1 LKANAGKQ
9 SFLSGAAILALA
21 VAVTKIIGALY
32 KIPLGNLLDREGM
45 AHFYVAYNIYNL
57 LLTLSTAG
65 LPLAIS
71 RLVSEATA
79 LGRENQKRRILQVS
93 LVLFALM
100 GVVLSAAM
108 FWGNGLLAGLLND
121 SLAALSIRV
130 LSPAV
135 LCVCLM
141 SAVRGFTQGE
151 GNMLPTAGSEVVEA
165 VGKLLVGL
173 TLAWLLLR
181 QGLGAPV
188 GAAGAIAGVSA
199 GAALGTLALLIL
211 LLRRRRIPG
220 SDVPESRRAILKRIL
235 AIGIPITVGAGGM
248 SLITLLDQSIV
259 MGTLQQSLGL
269 SEQAA
274 ASLYGEYTF
283 GMTLFAMPPA
293 FIYPIAISLVPSIS
307 GALARGDT
315 KTAQHSAATACRA
328 ASLLALP
335 AGVGLSVLAGP
346 ILRLLYP
353 AVPETAAAA
362 TYHLQVLGIACI
374 FVCLMVLTNGILQA
388 YGKEYIPI
396 FTLLSGGI
404 LKIVVNYFMVGNPSI
419 GIKGAS
425 VGTLYCYVLIVILN
439 LIAIRRVVPQQ
450 IDFGSLFGRPLLAT
464 AVMGGCAW
472 GGHLLLC
479 RILPS
484 SVATVLAV
492 LLAVVVYGALVLA
505 LHIVSREEIELLPGG
520 KKIAKFL
527 HLS

>member
-1 LKANAGKQ
+1 LKANNRQ

-21 VAVTKIIGALY
+21 VAVTKVIGALY

-79 LGRENQKRRILQVS
+79 LGRENQKRRILQVG
-93 LVLFALM
+93 LALF
-100 GVVLSAAM
+100 VVLGMVLSTAM
-108 FWGNGLLAGLLND
+108 FWGNELLAGFLND
-121 SLAALSIRV
+121 SLAALAIRV

-141 SAVRGFTQGE
+141 SAIRGYTQGE
-151 GNMLPTAGSEVVEA
+151 GNMLPTAWSEVLEA
-165 VGKLLVGL
+165 LGKLFVGL

-181 QGLGAPV
+181 QGLGASV

-199 GAALGTLALLIL
+199 GAVLGALALLIL
-211 LLRRRRIPG
+211 LLRRRRAVG
-220 SDVPESRRAILKRIL
+220 SDTPDFHRSILKKIL
-235 AIGIPITVGAGGM
+235 SFGIPITVGAGGM

-259 MGTLQQSLGL
+259 MGTLQRSLGL

-307 GALARGDT
+307 GALARHDS
-315 KTAQHSAATACRA
+315 KTAQHSTQTACRVTA
-328 ASLLALP
+328 LLALP
-335 AGVGLSVLAGP
+335 AGVGLSVMAGP
-346 ILRLLYP
+346 ILHLLYP
-353 AVPETAAAA
+353 AVPETATAA

-396 FTLLSGGI
+396 FTLLTGGI

-439 LIAIRRVVPQQ
+439 LLAIRKVVPQH
-450 IDFGSLFGRPLLAT
+450 IDFGALFGRPLLAT
-464 AVMGGCAW
+464 AIMGACAW
-472 GGHLLLC
+472 GSHLLLC
-479 RILPS
+479 RALSPGF
-484 SVATVLAV
+484 AT
-492 LLAVVVYGALVLA
+492 LLAVGIAVVIYASLVLA
-505 LHIVSREEIELLPGG
+505 LRIVSREEVLLLPGG
-520 KKIAKFL
+520 EKIVKFL
-527 HLS
+527 HLC